1 MLVDE
6 EHTDEDMDEVT
17 DMFRMEDRASS
28 DSDSSADD
36 SDDDD
41 DAKPASKGGK
51 DRCFPL
57 SPC

>member
-1 MLVDE
+1 
-6 EHTDEDMDEVT
+6 MDEVI